1 MNADA
6 VGTGQLKG
14 CMLLANARLSNT
26 KTPRQ
31 GKFAFRLT
39 GSGSSTKQ
47 RHTALDGRTSRPG
60 AGVWMALVWSHRQ
73 FARRPTTGPSELKF
87 ILSGRTREETIEWV
101 AALER
106 LGVPS
111 SFDPLLLP
119 PLQGLHHHFSA

>member
-1 MNADA
+1 MNANA

-31 GKFAFRLT
+31 GKFAFRLN

-60 AGVWMALVWSHRQ
+60 AGVWMALVWSPAGATASLHDDPQ
-73 FARRPTTGPSELKF
+73 Q
-87 ILSGRTREETIEWV
+87 
-101 AALER
+101 AL
-106 LGVPS
+106 PS
-111 SFDPLLLP
+111 S
-119 PLQGLHHHFSA
+119 SSS